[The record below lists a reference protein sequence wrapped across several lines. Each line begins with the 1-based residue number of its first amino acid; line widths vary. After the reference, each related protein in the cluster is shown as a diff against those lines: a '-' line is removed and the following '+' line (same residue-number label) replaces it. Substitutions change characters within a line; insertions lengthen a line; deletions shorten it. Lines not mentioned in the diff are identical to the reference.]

1 MLPLKGAI
9 MPSMR
14 TWLDRLPVWQWAVVM
29 VCSGFLGVAGAAVFI
44 GLTGHHIDIRWFAE
58 YGVFYAICLGGF
70 SALTRHLRTRRRREH
85 GPHTGQ
91 MPR

>member
-9 MPSMR
+9 MPAMR
-14 TWLDRLPVWQWAVVM
+14 AWLDRLPVWQWAVVM
-29 VCSGFLGVAGAAVFI
+29 ACSGFLGVAGAAVFI

-58 YGVFYAICLGGF
+58 YGAFYAICLGGF
-70 SALTRHLRTRRRREH
+70 SALTHHLRTRRRRER